1 MDTFHGV
8 SELVIDRP
16 LHGEGDR
23 EPGRELQQLLGNT
36 ALRRHGRRTALHV
49 GDRSVSYSELAR
61 LAAARCTELGVGR
74 RLVVISG
81 GNDLDVVV
89 TLLACIEGRHPFVL
103 VDASDT
109 AVASVDAFRPDVVVG
124 CGPTDVSIDHR
135 TDPALPSPHRFHTEL
150 AGLASTSGSTG
161 AAKLVRWSA
170 LGLASNAVAIASS
183 LDLRD
188 DDCAITSLPMHY
200 CYGLSVL
207 TSHLAVGARIVLT
220 EHSVVDPCFR
230 QAVLRHGVTNLAG
243 VPYTFDLL
251 RRGASD
257 VLDSPTL
264 RLVTQAGGRLDPAE
278 VSSLAQRGRGSGW
291 DFVVMYGQTE
301 ATARMAYLPPDE
313 VEDHPECV
321 GVAVP
326 GGELSIDL
334 SACDATDGSTGTD
347 VGEIVYRGPNVMM
360 GYASTA
366 DDLASGREHT
376 ELRTGDLGRIND
388 AGLLEI
394 VGRASR
400 FLKIH
405 GKRID
410 LDHLESTLRATAGDI
425 RCAGDDELL
434 VVASIRPEPTGA
446 GTALDGDLATAASKH
461 VAIPS
466 GRIAAITLD
475 EFPRT
480 SSGKI
485 DRPAILEM
493 AHSVEGQAAHGVEA
507 ASVTA
512 AFRLVLGVEQ
522 IDHDDTFA
530 GLGGDSFSYV
540 EMSIRLEEIIG
551 TLPSDWHVLP
561 VGELERLAGT
571 STRRRFV
578 TTLETSVVIRAI
590 GISLIVCTHMR
601 VFRLAGGAHTLLAVL
616 GYNFARF
623 QLTAVDVGGRL
634 RSAAATIARVAVPTS
649 VWIGLNALLF
659 GGYSLGAVLL
669 VNNYTGGA
677 ARRDGRWEYWY
688 FETFVQVMIV
698 LALVF
703 SIARVRRVERRA
715 PFAFALG
722 VLAITW
728 LFRFDVISLGGSYN
742 YLFRTHTVASFVAL
756 GWLAYRST
764 TNLQRLVATAATVVT
779 SIDYFGQTD
788 REWRIILM
796 VTALI
801 WIPRISMPTPVARVV
816 GTVAA
821 ASMWIFLVHWQVWP
835 LFTPWLDDRV
845 AYLLTMA
852 TGVVVWR
859 AVVAIGRWR
868 SGQRRRRTVG
878 RSTSSQVSTP
888 DTAMSVSDA
897 NPVSA

>member
-1 MDTFHGV
+1 M

-16 LHGEGDR
+16 HVGDGDER
-23 EPGRELQQLLGNT
+23 HGRELVDVLGNA
-36 ALRRHGRRTALHV
+36 ALRRHGRRTAVHV
-49 GDRSVSYSELAR
+49 GDRSVSYAELAR
-61 LAAARCTELGVGR
+61 LAAERCTEFGVGR
-74 RLVVISG
+74 RLVVIGG

-103 VDASDT
+103 VEPSAAALAGIESY
-109 AVASVDAFRPDVVVG
+109 RPDVVVTCEPDRVG
-124 CGPTDVSIDHR
+124 IDHR
-135 TDPALPSPHRFHTEL
+135 TDPTVPSPHRFHAEL

-170 LGLASNAVAIASS
+170 RGLASNAVAIASS

-207 TSHLAVGARIVLT
+207 TSHLVVGARIVLT
-220 EHSVVDPCFR
+220 DNSVVDPCFR
-230 QAVLRHGVTNLAG
+230 HAVVRHGVTTLAG

-251 RRGASD
+251 ERGGGD
-257 VLDSPTL
+257 LLDSPTL
-264 RLVTQAGGRLDPAE
+264 RLVTQAGGRLAPAV
-278 VSSLAQRGRGSGW
+278 VSRLAQRGRRSGW

-313 VEDHPECV
+313 VEAHPECV
-321 GVAVP
+321 GVAIP
-326 GGELSIDL
+326 GGELSIDR
-334 SACDATDGSTGTD
+334 SGCDDATATDAD

-360 GYASTA
+360 GYATSA
-366 DDLASGREHT
+366 SDLATGREFD

-394 VGRASR
+394 VGRANR

-410 LDHLESTLRATAGDI
+410 LDHLEATLQATVGDV

-434 VVASIRPEPTGA
+434 VVAALRPDPTGEPP
-446 GTALDGDLATAASKH
+446 ATAADLAHAAAQH
-461 VAIPS
+461 VAIPA
-466 GRIAAITLD
+466 GRIASIVVD

-485 DRPAILEM
+485 DRPAL
-493 AHSVEGQAAHGVEA
+493 VAAGRSIDGGPA
-507 ASVTA
+507 QPSTDASVA
-512 AFRLVLGVEQ
+512 EAFRLVLGV
-522 IDHDDTFA
+522 DTVAPDDTFA

-551 TLPSDWHVLP
+551 TVPSDWHVLS
-561 VGELERLAGT
+561 VGELDRLVG
-571 STRRRFV
+571 SKQRRRFV
-578 TTLETSVVIRAI
+578 TQLETSVVIRAI

-623 QLTAVDVGGRL
+623 QLTAVDVGARL
-634 RSAAATIARVAVPTS
+634 RSLGSTIARVAVPTS

-698 LALVF
+698 LGLLF
-703 SIARVRRVERRA
+703 SFARVRHAERRA

-728 LFRFDVISLGGSYN
+728 LFRFDVIALGGSYN

-764 TNLQRLVATAATVVT
+764 TNVQRLVATAATVAT
-779 SIDYFGQTD
+779 SVGYFGQTD
-788 REWRIILM
+788 REWRIIVM

-801 WIPRISMPTPVARVV
+801 WIPRISLPTPVARVV
-816 GTVAA
+816 GVMAA
-821 ASMWIFLVHWQVWP
+821 ASMWTFLVHWQVWP

-859 AVVAIGRWR
+859 VAVLIGRWWND
-868 SGQRRRRTVG
+868 QRRRRTVG
-878 RSTSSQVSTP
+878 RSTSNQVSTP

-897 NPVSA
+897 SPVSA